1 MKKQK
6 ITKIIRTKDLDTNE
20 ETENKSEWIEITK
33 NWEELTTEEKEKEI
47 EKNSE
52 EIYQQYQED
61 IYNNFLYDL
70 EEIKEDFKNINFE
83 NIYLDSNSQ
92 GGWIDSVKNF
102 KYQAEPIQIY
112 GEDLDINEIDFKIR
126 RYIEE
131 ITENDI
137 CIYDYYI
144 DSEKLEKIQST
155 KKYQKWIAA
164 IVQDVNNW
172 IDRVNE
178 AAAEVLKNEYSY
190 PYNLNDGEDRYFLDN
205 YFCDCDFTYTEEIEE
220 KKNDEK

>member
-1 MKKQK
+1 MKRQK
-6 ITKIIRTKDLDTNE
+6 ITITTKTEDLSTHE
-20 ETENKSEWIEITK
+20 ETETQRQYIEVIKSWS
-33 NWEELTTEEKEKEI
+33 ELSEAEKEKEI

-92 GGWIDSVKNF
+92 GGWIDSIKNF
-102 KYQAEPIQIY
+102 RYTAEPLQVY
-112 GEDLDINEIDFKIR
+112 GEDIDINDIDFKIR
-126 RYIEE
+126 KYIDT
-131 ITENDI
+131 ISENDI
-137 CIYDYYI
+137 FIYDYYI

-155 KKYQKWIAA
+155 KKYKKWLAA

-172 IDRVNE
+172 IDRINK
-178 AAAEVLKNEYSY
+178 AAAEVLKNEYTY
-190 PYNLNDGEDRYFLDN
+190 PYNLNDAEDVYFLDN
-205 YFCDCDFTYTEEIEE
+205 YFCDMEFIYTEDETEAA
-220 KKNDEK
+220 KNV